1 MMDQVMDGT
10 EMANISVTSRIL
22 WRRKVAFF
30 YYTLTF
36 TVQFKHDDSEVY
48 LAHCYPYTYSDCTE
62 LLQKLCQL
70 ESKDRIRK
78 TIVCKT
84 ITGNDYEMAIIT
96 NFSSRPAE
104 ISIRRAIVITSRV
117 HFGES

>member
-1 MMDQVMDGT
+1 MVQRWPT
-10 EMANISVTSRIL
+10 YLLLLEFFEEER
-22 WRRKVAFF
+22 WRFF
-30 YYTLTF
+30 
-36 TVQFKHDDSEVY
+36 DSELY

-62 LLQKLCQL
+62 ILQKLCQL

-84 ITGNDYEMAIIT
+84 ITGNDCEMAIIT
-96 NFSSRPAE
+96 NFSSRPEE